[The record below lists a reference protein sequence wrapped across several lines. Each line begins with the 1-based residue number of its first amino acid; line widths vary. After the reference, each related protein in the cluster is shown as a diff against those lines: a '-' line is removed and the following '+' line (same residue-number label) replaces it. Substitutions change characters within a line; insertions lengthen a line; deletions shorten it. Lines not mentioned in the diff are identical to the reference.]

1 MVGDRAWPGYNVG
14 MATAPPPRPHT
25 PAGATGSVTPAQL
38 AKAVYELL
46 DGRARDPDGRPVGE
60 AALATVIRR
69 SGSAPQV
76 AGARLL
82 VYADGR
88 ALGTVGGG
96 AIELQVLDAC
106 RQVLRTGNPRTVEAH
121 LVRDLGMCCG
131 GAMEVFVEYLQAETR
146 LIVVGAGHVAQAL
159 APLARSLGFRVVVAD
174 DREELLEDP
183 VFAEVE
189 RLAYDA
195 DEIDEA
201 FPDLDGRDVIVI
213 VTRDH
218 GRDERALAKLIERPH
233 AYLGMIGSVRKVHT
247 VLARILRR
255 YDERGLARP
264 DLSRVHA
271 PVGLALGGRTPPE
284 IAVSIAAELIALRHG
299 GGGAAMNVTADA
311 AARAGA
317 REPGLEASRD
327 LSSRDK

>member
-1 MVGDRAWPGYNVG
+1 MSDGPDTQLRAVGSA
-14 MATAPPPRPHT
+14 
-25 PAGATGSVTPAQL
+25 SPAQL
-38 AKAVYELL
+38 FKAVLDLL
-46 DGRARDPDGRPVGE
+46 EGRDAARE

-76 AGARLL
+76 AGAKML

-88 ALGTVGGG
+88 TLGTVGGG
-96 AIELQVLDAC
+96 AIELEVLEAC
-106 RQVLRTGNPRTVEAH
+106 RSVLRTGKPRTVEAH

-131 GAMEVFVEYLQAETR
+131 GAMEVFVEYLQAESR
-146 LIVVGAGHVAQAL
+146 LIIVGAGHVAQAL
-159 APLARSLGFRVVVAD
+159 APLARSIGLRVVVAD

-183 VFAEVE
+183 SFEHVE
-189 RLAYDA
+189 RLAFDA

-201 FPDLDGRDVIVI
+201 LPDLCERDFIVI

-218 GRDERALAKLIERPH
+218 ARDEKALAKLLERPH
-233 AYLGMIGSVRKVHT
+233 AYLGMIGSRRKVHT
-247 VLARILRR
+247 VLGRVLRR
-255 YDERGLARP
+255 YDERGRERP

-299 GGGAAMNVTADA
+299 GDGSTMNVVAEVA
-311 AARAGA
+311 QRVV
-317 REPGLEASRD
+317 E
-327 LSSRDK
+327 SS

>member
-1 MVGDRAWPGYNVG
+1 
-14 MATAPPPRPHT
+14 MATGPDSPKPPGAPT
-25 PAGATGSVTPAQL
+25 PAATSAVPSASPTNPGAAGSATAAQL

-46 DGRARDPDGRPVGE
+46 DGRAVDPNGRPVGE

-82 VYADGR
+82 VYPDGR

-96 AIELQVLDAC
+96 AIELQVLDSC
-106 RQVLRTGNPRTVEAH
+106 RQVLRTGKPRTVEAH

-131 GAMEVFVEYLQAETR
+131 GAMEVFVDYLQAEAR
-146 LIVVGAGHVAQAL
+146 LILVGAGHVAQAL
-159 APLARSLGFRVVVAD
+159 APLARTLGYRVLVAD

-183 VFAEVE
+183 AFEQVE

-195 DEIDEA
+195 DEIDDA
-201 FPDLDGRDVIVI
+201 IPDLSERDVIVI

-255 YDERGLARP
+255 YDERGLPRP

-299 GGGAAMNVTADA
+299 GGGSTMNVVTDA
-311 AARAGA
+311 AARSA
-317 REPGLEASRD
+317 RPRQP
-327 LSSRDK
+327 